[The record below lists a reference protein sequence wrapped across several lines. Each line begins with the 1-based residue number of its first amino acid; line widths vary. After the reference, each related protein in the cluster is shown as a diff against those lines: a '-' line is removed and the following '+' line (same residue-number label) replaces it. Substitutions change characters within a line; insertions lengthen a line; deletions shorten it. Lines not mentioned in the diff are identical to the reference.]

1 MKRIGFLIAIF
12 LVAAVPA
19 FAAGFELEGWAS
31 WVNTNSSTAFNSS
44 APNQP
49 FGISLHNK
57 LGYGA
62 GANIFWADNISTDF
76 SIVEVRPSSRFV
88 TTANGAVISGPN
100 LRMTPITGILQFHF
114 SPKGAFDPYVGAG
127 AAYVL
132 FDNIDGPGSIGVSK
146 IHFKN
151 DVGFVVNGGLQ
162 FGLSRGFA
170 LIADGK
176 YGPPAFLDD
185 RRLHCWRQHRVAIQD
200 QSGDLLCRFGV
211 PLLK

>member
-1 MKRIGFLIAIF
+1 MKRIIF
-12 LVAAVPA
+12 LVAIVIQTAAPA

-62 GANIFWADNISTDF
+62 GANVFWTDNFSTDF
-76 SIVEVRPSSRFV
+76 SLVEVRPSSRFV
-88 TTANGAVISGPN
+88 TTANGTIVSGPS
-100 LRMTPITGILQFHF
+100 LRMTPITAIAQFHF

-132 FDNIDGPGSIGVSK
+132 FDNINGPGSIGVNK
-146 IHFKN
+146 INFKN
-151 DVGFVVNGGLQ
+151 DVGLALNAGLQ
-162 FGLSRGFA
+162 FGLTRGFA
-170 LIADGK
+170 LVADGK
-176 YGPPAFLDD
+176 YVPVHSSTTAVYTSGGQTVSKFKINPAIFSAGL
-185 RRLHCWRQHRVAIQD
+185 AF
-200 QSGDLLCRFGV
+200 RF
-211 PLLK
+211 